1 MFYFTDDCLTGIEQ
15 IDADHRKLF
24 ELMGRVMDLL
34 GSRVQDKYV
43 QAKEVFDELQEYADH
58 HFNREEAH
66 MAAINDPE
74 IEFQKKQHMEFRQKI
89 SEMTFR
95 NIDEFEAQEGALK
108 ELMIYLTRWLYQH
121 ILSSDILIGKM
132 PPLKEWLGKDNP
144 CVFTDE
150 YRTGIELVDREHE
163 MLFQII
169 AEATNLVKDEMIFD
183 KYDEIMKIINRLREY
198 TEEHFGD
205 EEEYME
211 HIGYSGLEA
220 QKRAHQIFITKL
232 REINLDEIDEKQQEY
247 LEELM
252 EFLFGW
258 LSNHILRS
266 DKMICVENE
275 V

>member
-24 ELMGRVMDLL
+24 ELMGQVMDLL
-34 GSRVQDKYV
+34 GSRVQDKYN

>member
-24 ELMGRVMDLL
+24 ELMNQVMDLL
-34 GSRVQDKYV
+34 GSRVQDKYNQV
-43 QAKEVFDELQEYADH
+43 KDVFDELQAYADH
-58 HFNREEAH
+58 HFIREEAH

-108 ELMIYLTRWLYQH
+108 ELMVYLTRWLYQH

-183 KYDEIMKIINRLREY
+183 KYDEIMAIINRLREY

-211 HIGYSGLEA
+211 SIGYSGLEA
-220 QKRAHQIFITKL
+220 QKRAHQTFITKL
-232 REINLDEIDEKQQEY
+232 REINLDEIDENQQEY

-266 DKMICVENE
+266 DKMIRAENE
-275 V
+275 S

>member
-1 MFYFTDDCLTGIEQ
+1 MFYFTDDCLTGIAQ

-24 ELMGRVMDLL
+24 DLMNQIVELL
-34 GSRVQDKYV
+34 GSRLEDKYN
-43 QAKEVFDELQEYADH
+43 QIREVFEELQEYADH

-74 IEFQKKQHMEFRQKI
+74 LDFQKKQHMEFREKI
-89 SEMTFR
+89 SGMTFQ
-95 NIDEFEAQEGALK
+95 NIDESEAQDETLR
-108 ELMIYLTRWLYQH
+108 ELMMYLTRWLYQH

-132 PPLKEWLGKDNP
+132 PPLKEWLGEDNP

-163 MLFQII
+163 TLFEII
-169 AEATNLVKDEMIFD
+169 AEAIELVKDEMIFD
-183 KYDEIMKIINRLREY
+183 KYDEIMKILTRLREY

-211 HIGYSGLEA
+211 SIGYSGLEA
-220 QKRAHQIFITKL
+220 QKRAHQTFITKL
-232 REINLDEIDEKQQEY
+232 REINLDDIDDNQQEY

-266 DKMICVENE
+266 DKMIRAE
-275 V
+275 